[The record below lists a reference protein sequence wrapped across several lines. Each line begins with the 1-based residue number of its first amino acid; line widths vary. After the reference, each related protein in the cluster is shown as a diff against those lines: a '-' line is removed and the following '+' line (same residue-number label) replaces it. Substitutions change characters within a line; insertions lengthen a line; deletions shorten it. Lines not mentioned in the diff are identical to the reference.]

1 MDWTTPMPAGER
13 DVTIVG
19 ATPARNPGD
28 HMSVF
33 TNPASGAPEHRE
45 QYSTALLEL
54 LGDREPMAILRSTTA
69 WCDEATA
76 DLTAAQLRDP
86 ERAGKWSIVAV
97 LQHLADS
104 ELVWGYRLRK
114 VLAEDRPEL
123 TGYDQD
129 RWAER
134 MGYAHASRDAALGVF
149 RVLRDANLRLLEA
162 AEDPD
167 LDRVGVH
174 AERGEESVRHMMRL
188 YAGHDLVHRNQI
200 TRIRQ
205 VVGS

>member
-1 MDWTTPMPAGER
+1 
-13 DVTIVG
+13 V
-19 ATPARNPGD
+19 
-28 HMSVF
+28 SVF
-33 TNPASGAPEHRE
+33 TNPASAADEHRE
-45 QYSTALLEL
+45 RYISALLEL
-54 LGDREPMAILRSTTA
+54 LGDQEPMAILRSTVA
-69 WCDEATA
+69 WCQEATA
-76 DLTAAQLRDP
+76 GLTEAQLRQP

-134 MGYAHASRDAALGVF
+134 LGYAHASRDAALGMF
-149 RVLRDANLRLLEA
+149 GLLRDANLQLLGVA
-162 AEDPD
+162 TDPD

-174 AERGEESVRHMMRL
+174 AERGEESVGHMMRL

-200 TRIRQ
+200 TRVRG
-205 VVGS
+205 VVES

>member
-1 MDWTTPMPAGER
+1 
-13 DVTIVG
+13 V
-19 ATPARNPGD
+19 
-28 HMSVF
+28 SVF
-33 TNPASGAPEHRE
+33 TNPASAAAEHRE
-45 QYSTALLEL
+45 QYISALLEL
-54 LGDREPMAILRSTTA
+54 LGDREPMAILRSTVA
-69 WCDEATA
+69 WCEDATA
-76 DLTAAQLRDP
+76 GLSEAQLRQP
-86 ERAGKWSIVAV
+86 ERPGKWSIVAI

-123 TGYDQD
+123 TGFDQD

-134 MGYAHASRDAALGVF
+134 FDYDHASRDAALGMF
-149 RVLRDANLRLLEA
+149 RVLRDANLQLLEA
-162 AEDPD
+162 ASGSD

-200 TRIRQ
+200 TRVRK
-205 VVGS
+205 VVEP